1 MKQLQSVLLAGLLL
15 VGLSACASSSPASS
29 SARPDTV
36 LATDFMRTLP
46 GQQADYLEFVR
57 LNWMAAREAAMEE
70 GAVVRYEVLTRE
82 PVEGEWD
89 VILITEYASPQAYAD
104 REAIFQRLFE
114 RPELA
119 MKRVNGKGPR
129 DMAAF
134 TTESEVSVT
143 RFAPR

>member
-1 MKQLQSVLLAGLLL
+1 MLLL
-15 VGLSACASSSPASS
+15 TLSACASHRVISSPTQ
-29 SARPDTV
+29 PDTV
-36 LATDFMRTLP
+36 LAIDFMRTLP
-46 GQQADYLEFVR
+46 DQQADYLEFVR
-57 LNWMAAREAAMEE
+57 LNWMAARKAAVEE

-89 VILITEYASPQAYAD
+89 VLLITEYASPQAYAD

-134 TTESEVSVT
+134 TTESEVAVT
-143 RFAPR
+143 RFAPESR

>member
-1 MKQLQSVLLAGLLL
+1 MVQ
-15 VGLSACASSSPASS
+15 SPA
-29 SARPDTV
+29 RTDTV

-57 LNWMAAREAAMEE
+57 LNWMKARRAAMEE
-70 GAVVRYEVLTRE
+70 GAVVRFEVLTRE

-89 VILITEYASPQAYAD
+89 VVLITEYASPQTYAD
-104 REAIFQRLFE
+104 REAIFARLFE

-134 TTESEVSVT
+134 TTESEVAVT